1 LMVRLTPDGPWRI
14 GPDSGARNHVDPVYH
29 SDSLYGAVSAAM
41 DRLGVFEEWL
51 DATARRSVAAVAFS
65 SCFPFVEEVNL
76 VVPPRTLWPPSSPAL
91 LASRVRWK
99 SARFVPLSLIPLLVA
114 RAPLADPDWSV
125 DGASQCLLPAGKPGP
140 FRSGLRFHA
149 AVDRLTGIGERH
161 SVACLEFRPGAGLWT
176 LVSFA
181 DEAARERWSDRV
193 KAAFRLLADSGFGG
207 ERSQGWGHA
216 APPEFT
222 EGWLPEMI
230 LPAAAAKR
238 SAAPSPEPPP
248 PESTEAAGPNRDR
261 EGAVAEQPAPPEAE
275 SSVTESTEAAVPE
288 QSETAG
294 VEPSVAES
302 TEAAINQ
309 PATAD
314 AESVA
319 AESTEAASQSRDHEG
334 AAPEQAPTAEAT
346 EPAAAAQSASL
357 DTEAAATEST
367 EAASPSRDREG
378 AVAEQAPTPEAT
390 ESAAAEQSA
399 LPDAE
404 AAPAEST
411 EVASPSRDN
420 EEAVAEQ
427 APTPEPTEAVVPEQP
442 APPDAEPAPAE
453 SPEPAIPGQPAPD
466 TAEAAVRQSPEIAPL
481 FAPTPGPPAQPSAA
495 HWLLSLFTPAPSD
508 RVDWTR
514 GTYTLVARAGRVA
527 GSGELKKTAQMI
539 AEGSVLYAPSAPS
552 GNALDVAPD
561 GLAHP
566 VFRAGFAVSV
576 PLPEV
581 G

>member
-1 LMVRLTPDGPWRI
+1 MQPGSSKAGRPGLMVRLTPDGPWRI

-161 SVACLEFRPGAGLWT
+161 SVARLEFRPGAGLWT

-181 DEAARERWSDRV
+181 DEGARERWSDRV

-248 PESTEAAGPNRDR
+248 PESTEAAGPSRDR

-294 VEPSVAES
+294 PEPAAAEP

-319 AESTEAASQSRDHEG
+319 AESTEAASPSPDSEG

-346 EPAAAAQSASL
+346 EPAVPEQSAPPDAEHAAA
-357 DTEAAATEST
+357 EPT
-367 EAASPSRDREG
+367 EAASPSRDGEG
-378 AVAEQAPTPEAT
+378 AVAEQAPTPEA
-390 ESAAAEQSA
+390 
-399 LPDAE
+399 
-404 AAPAEST
+404 
-411 EVASPSRDN
+411 
-420 EEAVAEQ
+420 
-427 APTPEPTEAVVPEQP
+427 
-442 APPDAEPAPAE
+442 
-453 SPEPAIPGQPAPD
+453 PEPAIPGQPAPD

-481 FAPTPGPPAQPSAA
+481 FAPTPGPPAQPAAA

-514 GTYTLVARAGRVA
+514 GNYTLVARAGRVA

>member
-1 LMVRLTPDGPWRI
+1 MQPGSNKPGVTRPGLMVRLIPIGPWRI

-41 DRLGVFEEWL
+41 DRLGVFDQWL
-51 DATARRSVAAVAFS
+51 EATARRSAAAVAFS
-65 SCFPFVEEVNL
+65 SCFPFVENLNL
-76 VVPPRTLWPPSSPAL
+76 VIPPRTLWPPSSPAL

-114 RAPLADPDWSV
+114 HTPLADSEWCV
-125 DGASQCLLPAGKPGP
+125 DGASECLLPVGKPGP

-149 AVDRLTGIGERH
+149 AVDRLTRIGERH

-181 DEAARERWSDRV
+181 DEAARESWSDRV

-230 LPAAAAKR
+230 LPPREAV
-238 SAAPSPEPPP
+238 APKPEPVAASIEPSMP
-248 PESTEAAGPNRDR
+248 ESAPGEPTEAPLPSREGEGAVAGESPTEPAATGQPATEGEGAVAAESPSVAATESTEAPTSDQPATTEARSPGRDR
-261 EGAVAEQPAPPEAE
+261 EGAVADE
-275 SSVTESTEAAVPE
+275 S
-288 QSETAG
+288 
-294 VEPSVAES
+294 PS
-302 TEAAINQ
+302 
-309 PATAD
+309 
-314 AESVA
+314 
-319 AESTEAASQSRDHEG
+319 
-334 AAPEQAPTAEAT
+334 
-346 EPAAAAQSASL
+346 EPAAAGQPAEP
-357 DTEAAATEST
+357 TETPLPSRDREGAVGAESPTEPTATGQPATEPT
-367 EAASPSRDREG
+367 ETSLPSRDREG
-378 AVAEQAPTPEAT
+378 AVA
-390 ESAAAEQSA
+390 AE
-399 LPDAE
+399 P
-404 AAPAEST
+404 
-411 EVASPSRDN
+411 
-420 EEAVAEQ
+420 
-427 APTPEPTEAVVPEQP
+427 VVPDSSTQP
-442 APPDAEPAPAE
+442 DIGTGP
-453 SPEPAIPGQPAPD
+453 
-466 TAEAAVRQSPEIAPL
+466 AEAAVRQPPEIAPL
-481 FAPTPGPPAQPSAA
+481 LAPTPEPPAQPAAA
-495 HWLLSLFTPAPSD
+495 HWLLSLFTPAPTD

-514 GTYTLVARAGRVA
+514 GNYALVARAGRVSD
-527 GSGELKKTAQMI
+527 SGEIKKTAQMV
-539 AEGSVLYAPSAPS
+539 AEGSVLYAASAPS